1 MYGLLECD
9 KCYRKEM
16 DQVEECTGW
25 GGLLFL
31 CGMVRVGF
39 IKKMTF
45 EQTLGGDE
53 GRSHAD
59 ILGKNIPEKRNR

>member
-1 MYGLLECD
+1 
-9 KCYRKEM
+9 M